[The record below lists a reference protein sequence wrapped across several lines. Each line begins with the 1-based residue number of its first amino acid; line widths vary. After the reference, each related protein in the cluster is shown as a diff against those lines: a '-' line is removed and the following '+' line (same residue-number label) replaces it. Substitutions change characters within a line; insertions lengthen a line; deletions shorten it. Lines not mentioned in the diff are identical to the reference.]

1 MQEELHIT
9 LIQTHLYW
17 EDRSKNIE
25 HFTNIL
31 AQLKTKS
38 DIIVLP
44 ETFTTGFSMKK
55 GLAEPGNETLEWMKK
70 MAAHKQAALA
80 GSFFVNDG
88 GKCYN
93 RLHFVTPDGN
103 VTIYNKKHLFK
114 LHKEHEVF
122 TAGDKQIIVEYK
134 GWKIS
139 LMVCYDLRFPVW
151 MRRSAKHDYDITLLV
166 ANWPERRSFAWS
178 QLLIARAIE
187 NQCYVVAVNRIG
199 KDGASINKTSGAPG
213 DGVLYSGDSAV
224 IDPMGQY
231 VAKGNSFAEEQILA
245 STQYSKLQS
254 IRKSLPFY
262 DDSDEFEL

>member
-9 LIQTHLYW
+9 LIQTHLHW
-17 EDRSKNIE
+17 EDKSKNIE
-25 HFTNIL
+25 HFTNTL
-31 AQLKTKS
+31 AQLNNKT

-55 GLAEPGNETLEWMKK
+55 ELAELGNETLEWMKK
-70 MAAHKQAALA
+70 MAALKQAALA

-93 RLHFVTPDGN
+93 RLHFVTPDGD

-114 LHKEHEVF
+114 LHNEHEVF
-122 TAGDKQIIVEYK
+122 TAGEKQGIVEYK

-151 MRRSAKHDYDITLLV
+151 MRRSQKHDYDMVLLV
-166 ANWPERRSFAWS
+166 ANWPEKRSFAWS

-187 NQCYVVAVNRIG
+187 NQSYVVAVNRIG
-199 KDGASINKTSGAPG
+199 KDGG
-213 DGVLYSGDSAV
+213 GVLHSGDSVV
-224 IDPMGQY
+224 IDAMGQC
-231 VAKGNSFAEEQILA
+231 VEKGGPFNEKNIHATI
-245 STQYSKLQS
+245 QYSKLQS
-254 IRKSLPFY
+254 IRKTLSFFE
-262 DDSDEFEL
+262 DRDEFRL